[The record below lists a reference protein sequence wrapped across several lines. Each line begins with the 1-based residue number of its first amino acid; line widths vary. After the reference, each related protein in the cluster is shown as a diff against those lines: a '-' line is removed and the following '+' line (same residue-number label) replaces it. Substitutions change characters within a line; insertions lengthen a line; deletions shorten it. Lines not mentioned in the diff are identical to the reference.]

1 MQSPLLSYGLAVM
14 RGQVVRRMRR
24 WEFFLRK
31 CIWLW
36 GAALVFLLVFAA
48 CVWPVG
54 APEYPGEIVLAAAR
68 DLAPGEKDPYYISS
82 IAKVW
87 EPLVETDNDG
97 TIRGCL
103 AESWE
108 SNEDCTRWRFLLRQG
123 VLFQDGEPFDA
134 DAVVANYQR
143 WERMGYRTSTFYGFL
158 LSRVYPGYQGIRKLG
173 EYEVELSFDRPQ
185 PMLIYR
191 MINFSSPM
199 FSPKCFDVESGDFTD
214 YAVGTGP
221 FQIVD
226 RKPGQWVLL
235 RRFAGYH
242 GEKARSEYIRLV
254 SMPNTATRFS
264 ALKAGEISG
273 VLDIGA
279 MAPSFTLELLR
290 DPRFAVAAN
299 RNTINQYLTVNQEHW
314 PFSDGRMIRAISL
327 LMDREAIVRY
337 YFHPQSEPT
346 VGMLNF
352 CSPFAKRYPVRRD
365 EAAAIALA
373 KEVMGDAWY
382 QAKLLLPQYG
392 LSRYS
397 YKEVAE
403 YLQMEL
409 KKLHIDLH
417 ILILDSATHGRYTS
431 AGNYDFSLGTHGMA
445 NYAPE
450 SLLQG
455 YMTAAG
461 RDNSLYHI
469 GYKNDEAEEIFRR
482 LPGMLDMAERRALY
496 DRLQD
501 IAVEAPPIIP
511 IDSDYNVV
519 VYNQAELTGYG
530 ATTYGVTLDKIARR

>member
-1 MQSPLLSYGLAVM
+1 MEHVS
-14 RGQVVRRMRR
+14 
-24 WEFFLRK
+24 FFLRK
-31 CIWLW
+31 C
-36 GAALVFLLVFAA
+36 AALWVVTALFLAMLLAGVLSSTEG
-48 CVWPVG
+48 VHPD
-54 APEYPGEIVLAAAR
+54 EIVLAAAR

-97 TIRGCL
+97 KIRGCL

-108 SNEDCTRWRFLLRQG
+108 SSEDCTRWRFKLRQG
-123 VLFQDGEPFDA
+123 IWFQDGEPFNA
-134 DAVVANYQR
+134 AAVVQNYLR
-143 WERMGYRTSTFYGFL
+143 WEHMGYRSSTFYGFL
-158 LSRVYPGYQGIRKLG
+158 LSRVYPGYQGIRQVG
-173 EYEVELSFDRPQ
+173 EYEVELRFDRPQ

-191 MINFSSPM
+191 MINFSSPI
-199 FSPKCFDVESGDFTD
+199 FSPRCFDMDSGDFTG

-221 FQIVD
+221 FTIAD

-235 RRFAGYH
+235 RRFDGYH
-242 GEKARSEYIRLV
+242 GEKAKSEYIRLV

-264 ALKAGEISG
+264 ALKAEEILG
-273 VLDIGA
+273 VVDIGA
-279 MAPSFTLELLR
+279 MAPSFTIELLR
-290 DPRFAVAAN
+290 DPRFAVSAN

-314 PFSDGRMIRAISL
+314 PFSDVRMIRAISL

-346 VGMLNF
+346 VNMLNF
-352 CSPFAKRYPVRRD
+352 CSPFAKTYPVTRD
-365 EAAAIALA
+365 EAKAIRLA
-373 KEVMGDAWY
+373 EAVMDGKRY
-382 QAKLLLPQYG
+382 QAKILIPQYG

-409 KKLHIDLH
+409 KKLGIDLR

-455 YMTAAG
+455 YMTAEG
-461 RDNSLYHI
+461 MENKLYHI
-469 GYKNDEAEEIFRR
+469 GYRNEEAEEIFRR
-482 LPGMLDMAERRALY
+482 LPGMLDMGERRALY

-501 IAVEAPPIIP
+501 IAVEAPPILP

-519 VYNQAELTGYG
+519 VYNQAALTGYG
-530 ATTYGVTLDKIARR
+530 ATTYGVTIDKIARR

>member
-1 MQSPLLSYGLAVM
+1 
-14 RGQVVRRMRR
+14 
-24 WEFFLRK
+24 
-31 CIWLW
+31 
-36 GAALVFLLVFAA
+36 
-48 CVWPVG
+48 
-54 APEYPGEIVLAAAR
+54 
-68 DLAPGEKDPYYISS
+68 
-82 IAKVW
+82 
-87 EPLVETDNDG
+87 
-97 TIRGCL
+97 
-103 AESWE
+103 
-108 SNEDCTRWRFLLRQG
+108 
-123 VLFQDGEPFDA
+123 
-134 DAVVANYQR
+134 
-143 WERMGYRTSTFYGFL
+143 MGYRTSTFYGFL

-199 FSPKCFDVESGDFTD
+199 FSPKCFDAESGDFTGF
-214 YAVGTGP
+214 AVGTGP

-235 RRFAGYH
+235 QRFAGYH

-299 RNTINQYLTVNQEHW
+299 RNTINQYLTVNQDHW

-373 KEVMGDAWY
+373 EEVMGDAWY
-382 QAKLLLPQYG
+382 RSFSCRSMG
-392 LSRYS
+392 L
-397 YKEVAE
+397 AD
-403 YLQMEL
+403 
-409 KKLHIDLH
+409 IP
-417 ILILDSATHGRYTS
+417 T
-431 AGNYDFSLGTHGMA
+431 
-445 NYAPE
+445 
-450 SLLQG
+450 
-455 YMTAAG
+455 
-461 RDNSLYHI
+461 
-469 GYKNDEAEEIFRR
+469 RR
-482 LPGMLDMAERRALY
+482 SPS
-496 DRLQD
+496 
-501 IAVEAPPIIP
+501 I
-511 IDSDYNVV
+511 S
-519 VYNQAELTGYG
+519 
-530 ATTYGVTLDKIARR
+530 KWS

>member
-1 MQSPLLSYGLAVM
+1 MQHGV
-14 RGQVVRRMRR
+14 
-24 WEFFLRK
+24 FFLRK
-31 CIWLW
+31 CPVLW
-36 GAALVFLLVFAA
+36 IVTTLFIAMVLAGVLSPREQAH
-48 CVWPVG
+48 PD
-54 APEYPGEIVLAAAR
+54 EIVLAAAR
-68 DLAPGEKDPYYISS
+68 DLTPGEKDPYYISS

-87 EPLVETDNDG
+87 EPLIGTDDDG
-97 TIRGCL
+97 HIRGCL

-108 SNEDCTRWRFLLRQG
+108 SSEDCTRWRFKLRRG
-123 VLFQDGEPFDA
+123 IRFQDGEPFNA
-134 DAVVANYQR
+134 AAVVQNYRR
-143 WERMGYRTSTFYGFL
+143 WERMGYRSSTFYGFL
-158 LSRVYPGYQGIRKLG
+158 LSRVYPGYQEIRQIG
-173 EYEVELSFDRPQ
+173 DYEVEMRFDHPQ
-185 PMLIYR
+185 PMLIYQ
-191 MINFSSPM
+191 MINFSSPI
-199 FSPKCFDVESGDFTD
+199 FSPRCFDVESGDFTG

-221 FQIVD
+221 FAIVD

-235 RRFAGYH
+235 RRFEGYH
-242 GEKARSEYIRLV
+242 GDVAKSEYIRLV

-264 ALKAGEISG
+264 ALKAEEILG
-273 VLDIGA
+273 VVDIGA

-290 DPRFAVAAN
+290 DPRFAVSAN

-327 LMDREAIVRY
+327 LMDREAIVRH

-346 VGMLNF
+346 VNLLNF
-352 CSPFAKRYPVRRD
+352 CNPFAKTYPVTRD
-365 EAAAIALA
+365 EAEAVRLAAA
-373 KEVMGDAWY
+373 VMGGERY
-382 QAKLLLPQYG
+382 PAKLLIPQYG

-409 KKLHIDLH
+409 QKLGIDLR

-431 AGNYDFSLGTHGMA
+431 AGNYDFSLGTRGMA

-455 YMTAAG
+455 YMTAEG
-461 RDNSLYHI
+461 RENKLYHI
-469 GYKNDEAEEIFRR
+469 GYKNEEAEEIFRK

-501 IAVEAPPIIP
+501 IAVAAPPLIP

-519 VYNQAELTGYG
+519 VYNQTALTGYG
-530 ATTYGVTLDKIARR
+530 ATTYGVTIDKIARR